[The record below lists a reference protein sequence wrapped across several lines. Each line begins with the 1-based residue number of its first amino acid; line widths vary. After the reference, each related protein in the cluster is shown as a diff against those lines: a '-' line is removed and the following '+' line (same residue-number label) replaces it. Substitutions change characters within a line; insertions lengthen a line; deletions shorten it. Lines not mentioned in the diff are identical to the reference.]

1 MKELLRNARTGK
13 FLESCG
19 VNPRHYWLLI
29 DLFAQLSERGEMMDQ
44 LGRNGV
50 ALKSVSIIY
59 FLMSSAIGIISAL
72 AQPSAPVYLGIFMV
86 ITTFLLMSVL
96 VTEAG
101 NSLINPQEAVI
112 LAHQPVNGATYTAA
126 KLSHLARIVLYLV
139 PGINVIPALAGLML
153 KSAAWYYPAVHL
165 IAAFVVGT
173 ASALACCSLF
183 GLLVRFVPVRRLKA
197 AGQLAGA
204 LPFLA
209 ISGGQSALRSLSRLH
224 WRNWL
229 PADPR
234 GYWGLAGLLC
244 IVAAGGVML
253 GIRSLSADYLIRV
266 SSMARGGSS
275 AGARGSRFGAIV
287 RRMFGGQAAV
297 AGFAFVSRMMLR
309 DWQFRRMMIPM
320 LVYPLIG
327 LVSLLASGWPAD
339 PFGGGKFS
347 TMHLLPHVMGVLL
360 FFICSVLPYGNDYKG
375 VWIFLSVPS
384 RAIDGFARG
393 IFAVLWINMI
403 LIPNLIALA
412 LFARPWGMWHS
423 GLFTAFSM
431 ALASL
436 YLALELRMI
445 QDVPFSKQVDTTRQ
459 AMMLPLMIGGGIVA
473 AIVVAVQYFLLFHS
487 AGAVALTAVVLA
499 GAAWFTTRA
508 SLSTV
513 AGSIRYHLGLISSET
528 TSIYREIAS

>member
-1 MKELLRNARTGK
+1 VRKWLQNPWTDR
-13 FLESCG
+13 FLQSCG

-50 ALKSVSIIY
+50 ALKSVAIIY
-59 FLMSSAIGIISAL
+59 FLMSSAIGVITVL
-72 AQPSAPVYLGIFMV
+72 AQPSAPVYLGIFMAF
-86 ITTFLLMSVL
+86 TAFLLMTVL

-112 LAHQPVNGATYTAA
+112 LAHQPINGATYTAA

-139 PGINVIPALAGLML
+139 PGLNVIPALAGLML
-153 KSAAWYYPAVHL
+153 KNAAWYYPAVHL

-173 ASALACCSLF
+173 ASALLCCSLF

-209 ISGGQSALRSLSRLH
+209 MSGGQSALRSLSRLH

-229 PADPR
+229 PADPLF
-234 GYWGLAGLLC
+234 YWGLAGLLC
-244 IVAAGGVML
+244 IVGVGGIVL

-266 SSMARGGSS
+266 SSMSRGGAS
-275 AGARGSRFGAIV
+275 AGARRSRFGAIV
-287 RRMFGGQAAV
+287 RWMFGGQSAV

-309 DWQFRRMMIPM
+309 DWQFRRLMIPM
-320 LVYPLIG
+320 FVYPLVG
-327 LVSLLASGWPAD
+327 LVSLIASGWPAD

-347 TMHLLPHVMGVLL
+347 TMHLLPHAMGFLL

-384 RAIDGFARG
+384 RAIDGFTRG
-393 IFAVLWINMI
+393 IFSVLWINVV

-412 LFARPWGMWHS
+412 LFARPWGIWHA

-445 QDVPFSKQVDTTRQ
+445 ENVPFSKQIDTTRQ

-473 AIVVAVQYFLLFHS
+473 AIVVSVQYFLLFHS
-487 AGAVALTAVVLA
+487 AAAVALTAVVLA
-499 GAAWFTTRA
+499 GAAYFTARA

-513 AGSIRYHLGLISSET
+513 AGSIRFHLSVISSET
-528 TSIYREIAS
+528 TSLYREIAG